1 MRHSTE
7 GDADG
12 RSGDRTLRSKVGSP
26 KIPPRGGYK
35 SPKGFRIGGIRTT
48 GDCKTMKTIGSLML
62 ALMLVATAYAADD
75 VVTAVHGTI
84 TKVDST
90 TKTIAVKT
98 ADGTEHSLHFVDKTT
113 VHGADAS
120 AAAAKDSWHGLKE
133 GTEVVAHYTTRGTED
148 TAVEFDK
155 VGKDGL
161 KATDGA
167 IKDIDRGTKTLVVKT
182 ADGTE
187 QTFRL
192 TGRASEDAGKDIA
205 KGTEKGA
212 KVTVYY
218 TEDAGKKVAHFFEK
232 I

>member
-1 MRHSTE
+1 MKRMQ
-7 GDADG
+7 
-12 RSGDRTLRSKVGSP
+12 TLG
-26 KIPPRGGYK
+26 
-35 SPKGFRIGGIRTT
+35 
-48 GDCKTMKTIGSLML
+48 TIALTLIL
-62 ALMLVATAYAADD
+62 AASVCAAQD

-84 TKVDST
+84 KKIDSAS
-90 TKTIAVKT
+90 KTVVVKT
-98 ADGTEHSLHFVDKTT
+98 ADGTEHTLHFVAKTT

-120 AAAAKDSWHGLKE
+120 AKDSWHGLKE

-167 IKDIDRGTKTLVVKT
+167 IKEIDRGTKTLVVKS

-187 QTFRL
+187 KTFQL
-192 TGRASEDAGKDIA
+192 TGHAAADGGKDIA

-218 TEDAGKKVAHFFEK
+218 TEDAGKKIAHFFE
-232 I
+232 